1 MHVILFQYFIIWDL
15 LINVSVI
22 VVFSHCSVPEPAEKI
37 VVGINKKSVFSIWQ
51 LPLNHHILATFQ
63 DKNGQLTTILPL
75 LRRIKHRLLS
85 FLLNQFYCTNTASLY
100 KLISHIKFTTQNL
113 LLLEIQ
119 LFAQGVNVRQLIVL
133 IIMCIKGKPFGIKHQ
148 EYSLYLQS
156 KEKDKQNE
164 SLKVRNCSKSLHSHR
179 HR

>member
-1 MHVILFQYFIIWDL
+1 MTASTQSSYFGHISRQKWPID
-15 LINVSVI
+15 
-22 VVFSHCSVPEPAEKI
+22 HYPAFT
-37 VVGINKKSVFSIWQ
+37 KKDKAQ
-51 LPLNHHILATFQ
+51 TFEF
-63 DKNGQLTTILPL
+63 
-75 LRRIKHRLLS
+75 
-85 FLLNQFYCTNTASLY
+85 FLLNQFYCTNTASHIY
-100 KLISHIKFTTQNL
+100 KLTSHIKFTTQNL